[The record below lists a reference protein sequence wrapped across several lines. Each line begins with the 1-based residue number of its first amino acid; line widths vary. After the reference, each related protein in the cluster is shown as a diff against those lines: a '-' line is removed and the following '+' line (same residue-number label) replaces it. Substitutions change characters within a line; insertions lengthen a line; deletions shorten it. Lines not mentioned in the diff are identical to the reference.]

1 VAEQQAAELNLNLE
15 DRRLRLTLQLSRA
28 LIGFPRHLS
37 QHPGGCVLT
46 EDRLDEL
53 VPIEPAA
60 MDDRQV
66 IEWDKD
72 DIEALRFMKVDVL
85 GLGMLGCMRRA
96 FDLLAQH
103 RGQRL
108 TMDAIPPEEPTTY
121 EMIRHADTLGTFQI
135 ESRAQMSILPRL
147 KPRTFYDLVIQVSIV
162 RPGLIQGDMV
172 HPYLRRREGKEPV
185 DYPTPEL
192 RAVLEKTLG
201 VPLFQEQ
208 AMRVAIVCAGFSP
221 DEADQL
227 RHSMATFKFNG
238 TVSTFRDKL
247 IAGMLAR
254 GHKPKFAERTFS
266 QIEGFGSCGFP
277 ESHAASFA
285 LIAYASS
292 WMKCHHP
299 DVFCCALL
307 NAQPM
312 GFYAPAQIVRAARQH
327 SVEVWPVCVN
337 ASRWDC
343 ALEPAEGRFFAVR
356 LGLRM
361 VKGLSNDHAAELIG
375 ARGEQPYRT
384 VTALGQ
390 RAGIPVAALV
400 RIAEADGFHA
410 LGLDRR
416 QPLWEIRGLADARL
430 PLFAAAP
437 PFAGADQSARTH
449 AALRGVE
456 RSA

>member
-1 VAEQQAAELNLNLE
+1 M
-15 DRRLRLTLQLSRA
+15 
-28 LIGFPRHLS
+28 
-37 QHPGGCVLT
+37 
-46 EDRLDEL
+46 
-53 VPIEPAA
+53 A
-60 MDDRQV
+60 M
-66 IEWDKD
+66 
-72 DIEALRFMKVDVL
+72 
-85 GLGMLGCMRRA
+85 
-96 FDLLAQH
+96 
-103 RGQRL
+103 
-108 TMDAIPPEEPTTY
+108 
-121 EMIRHADTLGTFQI
+121 
-135 ESRAQMSILPRL
+135 LPRL
-147 KPRTFYDLVIQVSIV
+147 RPRTFYDLVIEVAIV
-162 RPGLIQGDMV
+162 RPGPIQGDMV
-172 HPYLRRREGKEPV
+172 HPYLRRREGREPV
-185 DYPTPEL
+185 EFPTPALEN
-192 RAVLEKTLG
+192 VLGKTLG

-208 AMRVAIVCAGFSP
+208 AMKVAIVCAGFSAG
-221 DEADQL
+221 EADQL
-227 RHSMATFKFNG
+227 RRSMATFKITGGVSHFHDKMIGGMVANG
-238 TVSTFRDKL
+238 YDRD
-247 IAGMLAR
+247 
-254 GHKPKFAERTFS
+254 FAERTFK
-266 QIEGFGSCGFP
+266 QIEGFGSYGFP

-416 QPLWEIRGLADARL
+416 QALWEIRGLADARL